1 MVTGRKEPCQAYM
14 LHYLMFRL
22 SRGQLIFMCWSTFA
36 CTEHVLRMAFIENW
50 RARRFYSWCDWSCA
64 PRHDF
69 RAPSSCK
76 APWKAQHMEKR
87 QPWNPKW
94 SCSSSGSW
102 DKPSE
107 SLRDPLPDLQIRS
120 GLSAMLPHPAC
131 PQLHPPHLY
140 LSTYHHSNDVLWMR
154 GRGGLRGMS
163 VPFTGLKAAWQ
174 AVLLCIPTPRPPAQW
189 RQVDAHNTLSA
200 EVSETSC
207 NFFKP

>member
-1 MVTGRKEPCQAYM
+1 MVTRRKEPCQAYM

-131 PQLHPPHLY
+131 PQLHPPPTSILALTTTAMMCFGCGGEEGWGGC
-140 LSTYHHSNDVLWMR
+140 LSHSLDWKLLDRLFFSVFLPPDPQLSD
-154 GRGGLRGMS
+154 GR
-163 VPFTGLKAAWQ
+163 
-174 AVLLCIPTPRPPAQW
+174 
-189 RQVDAHNTLSA
+189 
-200 EVSETSC
+200 
-207 NFFKP
+207 